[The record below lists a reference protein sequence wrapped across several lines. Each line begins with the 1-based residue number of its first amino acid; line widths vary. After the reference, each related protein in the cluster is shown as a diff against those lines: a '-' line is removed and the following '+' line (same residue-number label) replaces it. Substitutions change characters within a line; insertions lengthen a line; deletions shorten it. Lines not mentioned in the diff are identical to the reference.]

1 MKGCLILHVIRE
13 IHIKTTMRYH
23 LTIVRMTIMK
33 KSTVNKCWKGDG
45 KKRNPPILYVGR
57 QICQS
62 LWRRVWSFLKKKKK
76 TKNGLTVWSCNPAL
90 GHVLSCFSCVQL
102 FVTLWTVACHVFLS
116 MGFFRQQYW
125 SGLSCP
131 PPGDLPNPGIKPA
144 SLCLLHWQA
153 GYLPLMPPEKPTLRY
168 ISRENS
174 NLRYLNLHVHSSTI
188 YNSQDMKAT

>member
-1 MKGCLILHVIRE
+1 MEKRE
-13 IHIKTTMRYH
+13 TLLYYM
-23 LTIVRMTIMK
+23 
-33 KSTVNKCWKGDG
+33 WEG
-45 KKRNPPILYVGR
+45 KFVSHYGEEYGV
-57 QICQS
+57 S
-62 LWRRVWSFLKKKKK
+62 LKKKK